1 MLFVISLVLFIV
13 CCVVVLFLMKKF
25 TNIMVTNLIFD
36 TSFFGLSFVIF
47 FVGSVGVLTL
57 GYFFQQL
64 WTKPKPPVS
73 QAQ

>member
-1 MLFVISLVLFIV
+1 MLFVISLVLYIV

-36 TSFFGLSFVIF
+36 TSF
-47 FVGSVGVLTL
+47 
-57 GYFFQQL
+57 
-64 WTKPKPPVS
+64 S